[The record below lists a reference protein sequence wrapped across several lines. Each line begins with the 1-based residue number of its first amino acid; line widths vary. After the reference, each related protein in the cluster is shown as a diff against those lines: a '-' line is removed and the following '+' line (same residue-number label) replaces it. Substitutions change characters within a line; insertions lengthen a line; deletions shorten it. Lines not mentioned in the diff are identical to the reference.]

1 MAEVNNGI
9 MNYGSIGGDAKVKS
23 VVTHTGDNVNVHA
36 SGSAVNV
43 KSRLDHVTQTASS
56 GRSGDQLQREKLDAL
71 YKQLQAALAQVPDT
85 HRESADAIA
94 RQALVFADAVK
105 AKSPSKTFI
114 QVSGEALKATAKF
127 VVDVAP
133 SVAGI
138 ITAIVAAVG

>member
-9 MNYGSIGGDAKVKS
+9 INSGSIGGDAKVSS

-36 SGSAVNV
+36 LGSAVNV
-43 KSRLDHVTQTASS
+43 KSRLDHVTQTVSP
-56 GRSGDQLQREKLDAL
+56 GRSDDRLQREKLDAL
-71 YKQLQAALAQVPDT
+71 YKQLQAALSQVPDT
-85 HRESADAIA
+85 HRDSADAIA
-94 RQALVFADAVK
+94 RQALVLADAVK

-127 VVDVAP
+127 VADVAP

-138 ITAIVAAVG
+138 ITAIVAAIG